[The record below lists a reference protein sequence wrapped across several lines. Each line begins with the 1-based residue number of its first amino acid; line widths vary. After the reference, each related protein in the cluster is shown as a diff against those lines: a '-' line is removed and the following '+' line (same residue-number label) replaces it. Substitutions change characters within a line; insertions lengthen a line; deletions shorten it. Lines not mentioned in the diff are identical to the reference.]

1 MVFKSKV
8 SRPPKEPEQSAS
20 KPVLPDE
27 RKAELARGLL
37 CEVAGSIPISHPTR
51 HVQHSFISADTTV
64 TGDLESAGDISVEG
78 SVEGNITCR
87 TLTLRGEPTITGD
100 VHAEAVHVCGRFKGA
115 LHAKKVVLTKAA
127 RMTGDIYY
135 ETLELQEG
143 AEFEGGFHCTGGSA
157 SKPVTRDAA
166 APQGPG
172 QLVHAR

>member
-1 MVFKSKV
+1 MLFKSEV
-8 SRPPKEPEQSAS
+8 SHPPKEAAKAAPEPA
-20 KPVLPDE
+20 LE
-27 RKAELARGLL
+27 RERMAETPPRK
-37 CEVAGSIPISHPTR
+37 
-51 HVQHSFISADTTV
+51 VQHSFINVDTQV

-87 TLTLRGEPTITGD
+87 TLMLRGEPTITGD
-100 VHAEAVHVCGRFKGA
+100 VHAEAVHVCGRFTGA
-115 LHAKKVVLTKAA
+115 FRVKKVVLTKTA

-143 AEFEGGFHCTGGSA
+143 AVFEGRFRCTGGSA

-172 QLVHAR
+172 QLVHAL